1 MLAPIIE
8 EEEGEVEKDFQNKTI
23 SEKVTSSDID
33 QDPLEDHNT
42 SEEEDEDVVIVDPG
56 EKVRN
61 VLEHS
66 ANMMEEEEKQ
76 NHSGPE
82 GGSSRQLQES
92 DDYLEEIYDTEIIWC
107 RMKNTDD
114 NEEEMTF
121 SVNKDNV
128 IVESSSESEIELY
141 NRQRSQIE
149 PSTSPI
155 IIPMEPQV
163 EEESPETSSWTSVF
177 NWDDFGYSLILGFAP
192 TAWDVYSDLTIA
204 NYLTSRGDNI
214 SAGLSYLFI
223 CFPGLYVLSEILT
236 EKLSR
241 GGNWVMVGNFCWSV
255 SLSSAMIYTFSKS
268 PLFFKYPAYL
278 IGSLVVITKGLA
290 IFIHTPEMKRISN
303 ILTEGE
309 FKTEAPLQLLMLL
322 HLWVSGGPLFHTP
335 ILSSLLVLGKVNA
348 EIYLADEPDDLM
360 KGKSFLQKFTLTLK
374 YVPLFS
380 STAFFRVGC
389 GIIKH
394 SGPYAAFSDT
404 FHAFVFFF
412 SVCSGTNRED
422 FLNVPS
428 HFPYPREE
436 KNIRPTR
443 SFLD

>member
-1 MLAPIIE
+1 
-8 EEEGEVEKDFQNKTI
+8 
-23 SEKVTSSDID
+23 
-33 QDPLEDHNT
+33 
-42 SEEEDEDVVIVDPG
+42 
-56 EKVRN
+56 
-61 VLEHS
+61 
-66 ANMMEEEEKQ
+66 
-76 NHSGPE
+76 
-82 GGSSRQLQES
+82 
-92 DDYLEEIYDTEIIWC
+92 
-107 RMKNTDD
+107 
-114 NEEEMTF
+114 
-121 SVNKDNV
+121 
-128 IVESSSESEIELY
+128 
-141 NRQRSQIE
+141 
-149 PSTSPI
+149 
-155 IIPMEPQV
+155 
-163 EEESPETSSWTSVF
+163 
-177 NWDDFGYSLILGFAP
+177 
-192 TAWDVYSDLTIA
+192 
-204 NYLTSRGDNI
+204 
-214 SAGLSYLFI
+214 
-223 CFPGLYVLSEILT
+223 
-236 EKLSR
+236 
-241 GGNWVMVGNFCWSV
+241 MVGNFCWSV

-278 IGSLVVITKGLA
+278 IGILVVITKGLA

-303 ILTEGE
+303 ILTQGE

-412 SVCSGTNRED
+412 SVWPGTNRED

-428 HFPYPREE
+428 HFR
-436 KNIRPTR
+436 
-443 SFLD
+443 D